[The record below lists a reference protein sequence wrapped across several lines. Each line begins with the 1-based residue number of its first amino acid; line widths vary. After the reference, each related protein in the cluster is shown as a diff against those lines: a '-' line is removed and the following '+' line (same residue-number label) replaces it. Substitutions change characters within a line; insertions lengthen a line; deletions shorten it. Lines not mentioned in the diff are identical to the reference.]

1 MRPSSS
7 TILENTYIG
16 RCYNQTSP
24 SLVDSVVALI
34 PSRSIRQML
43 TFFSGVEFLNTVSKF
58 RKRKRKSFSCA
69 YVLQKT
75 SNQRHFHVVVVQ
87 RRQKKYTNLES
98 GMDEQSCSI
107 VKINMIIN
115 TLTSFLFLCY
125 LFIRKRVILLL
136 ISFKLITF
144 VRLAVF
150 CFFFVFFLIKQLI
163 R

>member
-7 TILENTYIG
+7 TILEKNYIG

-43 TFFSGVEFLNTVSKF
+43 MAIFSGDEFLNTVSKF

-75 SNQRHFHVVVVQ
+75 WNQRHFHVVVVQ
-87 RRQKKYTNLES
+87 RRQKKCTNLKTV
-98 GMDEQSCSI
+98 MNEQSCSI
-107 VKINMIIN
+107 VKTNMIIN
-115 TLTSFLFLCY
+115 ILTSFLFLCY
-125 LFIRKRVILLL
+125 LFIRKRVIL
-136 ISFKLITF
+136 
-144 VRLAVF
+144 AVF
-150 CFFFVFFLIKQLI
+150 CFFYLIKQLI
-163 R
+163 RWKKEHQ